1 MSSFLLLE
9 YSGCLIDLQ
18 HLKQIQEWLY
28 GQTYKLYS
36 LLLAESLLN
45 KTRQLSSTRI
55 TFTIIDI
62 GTLNPLE
69 ANRTYYKTLVSKFG
83 CHKVSSADR
92 KSQICMIN
100 VLSTFKKLEKLLNL
114 FTDQDY
120 QISFAVLA

>member
-1 MSSFLLLE
+1 MAKLTNYIPYYLQNP
-9 YSGCLIDLQ
+9 YSI
-18 HLKQIQEWLY
+18 
-28 GQTYKLYS
+28 KLDI
-36 LLLAESLLN
+36 
-45 KTRQLSSTRI
+45 LSSTRI